1 MSPFSRSEKT
11 LLFINVTAFDLA
23 LVTAHNTAY
32 DTVNVLYLLS
42 SPVGQVCLERKKEI
56 FQLEILNNTFVWI
69 STVRYVWTGV
79 DDS

>member
-1 MSPFSRSEKT
+1 MCY
-11 LLFINVTAFDLA
+11 I
-23 LVTAHNTAY
+23 
-32 DTVNVLYLLS
+32 VLYLLS
-42 SPVGQVCLERKKEI
+42 SPAGQVCLERKKEI